1 MRLSAAALDRLPADV
16 AWPGYDRAAVTRGVV
31 HLGIGAFHRAHQA
44 ALFEAALASG
54 DMRWGVTGVSL
65 RSGDVRDQLAPQDGL
80 YTLLVRDGTEERAQ
94 VVGAVQEVLVAPENP
109 KAVIAA
115 LASPDTHIVTV
126 TITEKGYKLDRTANS
141 LLMEDPDV
149 LHDLAAPDAPRT
161 APGFIVA
168 GLKARRAARL
178 QPLTIMSCDNLP
190 HNGLLLRDAV
200 VAMARAHDPGLADW
214 IAVDVAFPSTM
225 VDRIV
230 PATTPDDIVALAG
243 RLGVEDRAMVKTEPF
258 TQWVIE
264 DHFCGARPDFAGLG
278 AQLTDRVAPW
288 EDAKLRLLNGA
299 HSAIAYLGGLAGD
312 EFVHQ
317 FVARDAGRR
326 LIALLWDEG
335 QETLDP
341 PAELDIQAYRAALLD
356 RFANPALQ
364 HRTRQIAMDGS
375 QKLPQRLVQ
384 PLIERAAAGKAS
396 PALAL
401 AIAAWIRWQAGWTD
415 DGERFS
421 IDDPAADRLARAQGV
436 EGYMAVLGM
445 MPDAASCGAIAAQLE
460 ILERL
465 NARCAIARLLGEETI

>member
-1 MRLSAAALDRLPADV
+1 MRLSAAALDRLPPDV
-16 AWPGYDRAAVTRGVV
+16 LRPDYDRSAVKRGVV

-54 DMRWGVTGVSL
+54 DMQWGVTGVSL

-80 YTLLVRDGTEERAQ
+80 YTLLVRDGASERAQ
-94 VVGAVQEVLVAPENP
+94 IVGAVQEVLVAPEDP
-109 KAVIAA
+109 RAVIAA
-115 LASPDTHIVTV
+115 LASPDAHIVTL
-126 TITEKGYKLDRTANS
+126 TITEKGYKLDRATGG
-141 LLMEDPDV
+141 LLVDDPDV
-149 LHDLAAPDAPRT
+149 AHDLVSLDAPRT

-168 GLKARRAARL
+168 GLKARRAVHL

-190 HNGLLLRDAV
+190 HNGVLLRDAV
-200 VAMARAHDPGLADW
+200 VAIARAHDPSLADW

-230 PATTPDDIVALAG
+230 PATMPDDIAALAQ
-243 RLGVEDRAMVKTEPF
+243 RLGAEDRAMVKTEPF

-264 DHFCGARPDFAGLG
+264 DRFSGSRPDFAGLG

-317 FVARDAGRR
+317 FVARDVGRR
-326 LIALLWDEG
+326 LIAMLWDEA
-335 QETLDP
+335 QDTLDP
-341 PAELDIQAYRAALLD
+341 PARLDIPAYRTALLE
-356 RFANPALQ
+356 RFANPTLQ

-396 PALAL
+396 PALTL
-401 AIAAWIRWQAGWTD
+401 AIAAWMRWQAGWTD
-415 DGERFS
+415 DGERFA
-421 IDDPAADRLARAQGV
+421 IDDPAADRLAAARGV
-436 EGYMAVLGM
+436 EGYLAVLGM
-445 MPDAASCGAIAAQLE
+445 MPDAATCGTIAVQLA
-460 ILERL
+460 ILERS
-465 NARCAIARLLGEETI
+465 NARTAMAHLLEETA

>member
-1 MRLSAAALDRLPADV
+1 VRLSVATLDRLPADV
-16 AWPGYDRAAVTRGVV
+16 VRPAYDRAAVRRGVV
-31 HLGIGAFHRAHQA
+31 HLGLGAFHRAHQA

-80 YTLLVRDGTEERAQ
+80 YTLLVRDGGAERAQ
-94 VVGAVQEVLVAPENP
+94 IVGAVQELLVAPENP
-109 KAVIAA
+109 RAVIAA

-126 TITEKGYKLDRTANS
+126 TITEKGYKLDRAAGG
-141 LLMEDPDV
+141 LLIDDPDV
-149 LHDLAAPDAPRT
+149 AHDLAALDAPRT

-168 GLKARRAARL
+168 GLKARRAAGL

-190 HNGLLLRDAV
+190 DNGVLLRDAV
-200 VAMARAHDPGLADW
+200 IAMARTHDPGLADS
-214 IAVDVAFPSTM
+214 IAVEVAFPSTM

-230 PATTPDDIVALAG
+230 PATTPDDITMLAE

-264 DHFCGARPDFAGLG
+264 DRFSGERPDFTALG
-278 AQLTDRVAPW
+278 AQLADCVAPW
-288 EDAKLRLLNGA
+288 EHAKLRMLNGA

-326 LIALLWDEG
+326 LIAMLWDEA

-341 PAELDIQAYRAALLD
+341 PAGLDIPAYRAALLE
-356 RFANPALQ
+356 RFTNSALQ

-384 PLIERAAAGKAS
+384 PLIELSAVGKAS

-401 AIAAWIRWQAGWTD
+401 AVAAWMRWQAGATD
-415 DGERFS
+415 DGERFA
-421 IDDPAADRLARAQGV
+421 IDDPAADRLARAAGV
-436 EGYMAVLGM
+436 EGYLAVLGV
-445 MPDAASCGAIAAQLE
+445 MPGAATCRAVAAQVE
-460 ILERL
+460 ILERS
-465 NARCAIARLLGEETI
+465 NARTAIARLLEGRT

>member
-1 MRLSAAALDRLPADV
+1 MRLSAAVLDRLPAAV
-16 AWPGYDRAAVTRGVV
+16 ARPVYDRAAVKRGVV

-44 ALFEAALASG
+44 ALFEAALAMG

-94 VVGAVQEVLVAPENP
+94 VMGAVQEVLVAREDPQ
-109 KAVIAA
+109 AVIAA
-115 LASPDTHIVTV
+115 LASPDTHIVTL
-126 TITEKGYKLDRTANS
+126 TITEKGYKLDRAAGG
-141 LLMEDPDV
+141 LAMADPDV
-149 LHDLAAPDAPRT
+149 VHDLSAPDAPRT
-161 APGFIVA
+161 APGLIVA
-168 GLKARRAARL
+168 GLRARRAARL
-178 QPLTIMSCDNLP
+178 QPLTVMSCDNLP
-190 HNGLLLRDAV
+190 HNGALLRNAV

-214 IAVDVAFPSTM
+214 IAADVAFPSTM

-230 PATTPDDIVALAG
+230 PATTPDDIAALAQ

-264 DHFCGARPDFAGLG
+264 DRFSGVRPDFAGLG
-278 AQLTDRVAPW
+278 AQLTEAVAPW

-299 HSAIAYLGGLAGD
+299 HSAIAYLGGLTGD
-312 EFVHQ
+312 EFIHQ

-326 LIALLWDEG
+326 LIAMLWDEA

-341 PAELDIQAYRAALLD
+341 PPGLDIAAYRSALLD

-384 PLIERAAAGKAS
+384 PLIERAAAGKTS
-396 PALAL
+396 PALTL
-401 AIAAWIRWQAGWTD
+401 AIAAWMRWQAGRTD
-415 DGERFS
+415 GGERFA
-421 IDDPAADRLARAQGV
+421 IDDPAAERLGRTRTV
-436 EGYMAVLGM
+436 EGYLAVLGM
-445 MPDAASCGAIAAQLE
+445 MPEAATRNAIAAQLE
-460 ILERL
+460 ILERS
-465 NARCAIARLLGEETI
+465 NSRGAIALLLGETA